1 MDQLLQFQTI
11 TWPDAAARVSIA
23 LLFGFCVGLD
33 RNLKNKP
40 IDFRVFMIVA
50 STTCLLAIMGQEI
63 VAYYAE
69 NNPNLKL
76 GPLRIVEGVLTGI
89 GFLGA
94 GAILKSG
101 GDEPRIIGTATGA
114 SIWSSGAIGMML
126 GFGFYN
132 LALLGFAVLLI
143 ILVLFGVL
151 RKPIFDQSDKY

>member
-1 MDQLLQFQTI
+1 MQFQTL
-11 TWPDAAARVSIA
+11 TWPDAVARVALA

-63 VAYYAE
+63 VAYYAGS
-69 NNPNLKL
+69 NTNLKL
-76 GPLRIVEGVLTGI
+76 GLLRIVEGVLTGI

-94 GAILKSG
+94 GAIIKSG

-126 GFGFYN
+126 GFGFYS
-132 LALLGFAVLLI
+132 LALLGFAVLLVV
-143 ILVLFGVL
+143 LVLFGVL